1 MSCREVEL
9 EIWAKWVGFGLKLGL
24 DPKEEN
30 ENGNHNKYLLHWG
43 KWKCK
48 KVC

>member
-1 MSCREVEL
+1 MENN
-9 EIWAKWVGFGLKLGL
+9 KL
-24 DPKEEN
+24 DYKEEN